1 MTTNNSKRIGLWLAL
16 GTVIALSLLWE
27 IVPRTDASARL
38 RRLPVSG
45 FQLASREV
53 PLTPVEASIYHSA
66 TVIKRIYQAGHQRC
80 ILLAIDGTRDRH
92 AVHDPRYCFRGN
104 GWTIGADQPQTIPG
118 GTARVLQMTKNGQSA
133 EILFWITE
141 GRTRHASAL
150 RAWWQSTLRRL
161 TFGLSGDE
169 PVIFILQ
176 PMPGETVN
184 WDTLLAEFPAL
195 FDV

>member
-1 MTTNNSKRIGLWLAL
+1 MTTNNTKRIGLWLAL

-27 IVPRTDASARL
+27 IVPRADASARL
-38 RRLPVSG
+38 RRLPQSG

-53 PLTPVEASIYHSA
+53 PLTSVEASIYHAAS
-66 TVIKRIYQAGHQRC
+66 VIKRIYQVGHQRC
-80 ILLAIDGTRDRH
+80 LLLAIDGTRDRH
-92 AVHDPRYCFRGN
+92 AVHDPLYCFRGN
-104 GWTIGADQPQTIPG
+104 GWAVGANQPVPVPG
-118 GTARVLQMTKNGQSA
+118 GTARILQLTKNGQTA
-133 EILFWITE
+133 EVLYWISD

-150 RAWWQSTLRRL
+150 HAWCQSTLRRL

-169 PVIFILQ
+169 PVLFILQ

-184 WDTLLAEFPAL
+184 WDALMAEFPAL